1 MEGTNEVLEA
11 IFVQDCQDIQ
21 IIFNEIR
28 DSAFGQGSRYILIKT
43 TDSVDYPTFIE
54 NNRIQMRNLN
64 SGSSNIK
71 GIRTEDVTDPTIIN
85 NYVDCGIIGSD

>member
-1 MEGTNEVLEA
+1 M
-11 IFVQDCQDIQ
+11 DIQ

-28 DSAFGQGSRYILIKT
+28 DTAFGKDTRYIRIIT
-43 TDSVDYPTFIE
+43 TDSGAYPTFIE